1 MSLGYDQ
8 IQAAVSAQ
16 IGLLAGFK
24 EAPTLPSYFGRI
36 QNTLA
41 HKGFVV
47 GVPNSQQMPERQRG
61 VLYVSSNI
69 QVKFAYRLRPH
80 DAYPLDYKNAL
91 LAEKQ
96 VTQQVLL
103 SYQSIQQGIQIRFES
118 ASREA
123 TDSTEYTIHTI
134 NFIIYHSL

>member
-1 MSLGYDQ
+1 MSLGYDE
-8 IQAAVSAQ
+8 IQAAISGQ
-16 IGLLAGFK
+16 IGLLSGFK
-24 EAPTLPSYFGRI
+24 EAPTLPDYFGRI

-47 GVPNSQQMPERQRG
+47 GLPSSQQMPERQRG
-61 VLYVSSNI
+61 VLYVSTNI
-69 QVKFAYRLRPH
+69 QVKFAFRLRPH
-80 DAYPLDYKNAL
+80 DAYPLDYKNGL

-96 VTQQVLL
+96 VTKQVLS
-103 SYQSIQQGIQIRFES
+103 SYQSIQQGIQIRFEN

-123 TDSTEYTIHTI
+123 TDSTEYTIHTL

>member
-1 MSLGYDQ
+1 VSLGYDEIQSAISEQ
-8 IQAAVSAQ
+8 IE
-16 IGLLAGFK
+16 LLSGFR
-24 EAPTLPSYFGRI
+24 EALTLPSYFGRI

-47 GVPNSQQMPERQRG
+47 GLPAAQQMPERQRG
-61 VLYVSSNI
+61 ILYVSSTV
-69 QVKFAYRLRPH
+69 QVKFAFRLRPH

-96 VTQQVLL
+96 VTKQVLS
-103 SYQSIQQGIQIRFES
+103 SYESIKQGIQIRFES

-123 TDSTEYTIHTI
+123 TDSTEYMIHTL
-134 NFIIYHSL
+134 NFIIFHSL